1 MSKAREYISRAADTG
16 ELDRE
21 EIIELL
27 ALPEG
32 GDLDRLF
39 AAADR
44 VRRECVGDEVY
55 LRGIVEFSNYCERN
69 CLYCGLR
76 RGNGRLARYRIP
88 DDEIIEAAHRV
99 RDAGIGTIVLQS
111 GEDSWYTRERLC
123 ALVSRIK
130 SEAGLVITLSIGE
143 RPYEDYAA
151 FKNAGADRFLLKHET
166 ASRDLYKRLHPDSVF
181 EKRLQCLSW
190 LSELG
195 FEVGAGCMVGLPGQD
210 LGLLADDILLV
221 KRIDADMVGIG
232 PFLAHPDTPL
242 GEMPDGDAF
251 LTVKALAVTRLVTR
265 TANIP
270 ATTALGI
277 LDPKGRELGLA
288 AGANVMMPD
297 FTPASYRLLYDLYPG
312 RSAVTEPEKAIE
324 YIRKYLATVGRSIG
338 RGPGDRP
345 KSRSRL
351 K

>member
-1 MSKAREYISRAADTG
+1 MSRIKEYIARASDTG
-16 ELDRE
+16 ELGRD
-21 EIIELL
+21 EIIALL
-27 ALPEG
+27 ELPEG
-32 GDLDRLF
+32 AAADLLF

-44 VRRECVGDEVY
+44 VRKEYVGDEVY

-69 CLYCGLR
+69 CVYCGLR
-76 RGNGRLARYRIP
+76 RGNDRLARYRIP
-88 DDEIIEAAHRV
+88 DDGIIEAAHRIKA
-99 RDAGIGTIVLQS
+99 AGIGTIVLQS

-123 ALVSRIK
+123 ALVSRVK

-151 FKNAGADRFLLKHET
+151 FKHAGADRFLLKHET
-166 ASRDLYKRLHPDSVF
+166 ASPDLYKRLHPDSLF
-181 EKRLQCLSW
+181 DKRLQCLSW
-190 LSELG
+190 LGELG

-242 GEMPDGDAF
+242 KEMPDGDAA
-251 LTVKALAVTRLVTR
+251 LTVKALAVARLLTR

-277 LDPKGRELGLA
+277 LDPRGRELGLA

-297 FTPASYRLLYDLYPG
+297 FTPERYRLLYDLYPG

-338 RGPGDRP
+338 SGPGDRP
-345 KSRSRL
+345 KSHSRL